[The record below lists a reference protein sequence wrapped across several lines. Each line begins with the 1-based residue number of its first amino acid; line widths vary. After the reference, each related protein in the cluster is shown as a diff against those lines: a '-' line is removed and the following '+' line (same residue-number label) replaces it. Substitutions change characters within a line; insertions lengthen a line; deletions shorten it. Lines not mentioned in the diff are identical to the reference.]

1 MSWRWKCYSNKAIN
15 RRDLKLRTIC
25 ERHQNT
31 TPVVSLRIFFQHF
44 VTLPLLRLLTLIP
57 FVCTNISFF
66 SVPLELCVCTCLFF
80 HSPILHSA
88 CTIYYRDSRMKF
100 SPAVSHI
107 QLLFC
112 LNVVRLM
119 QIFLWATFNYS
130 HSMNCEKSVWNW
142 IRYFLTFPPK
152 KIQWI

>member
-44 VTLPLLRLLTLIP
+44 VTLPLLRLLTLIS

-66 SVPLELCVCTCLFF
+66 QF
-80 HSPILHSA
+80 HSSFVCVHVFFSIRLFCIPHARFIIA
-88 CTIYYRDSRMKF
+88 NEF

-142 IRYFLTFPPK
+142 ICYFLTFPPK

>member
-66 SVPLELCVCTCLFF
+66 SSTRALCVYMSFF
-80 HSPILHSA
+80 PFAYFAFRMHDLL
-88 CTIYYRDSRMKF
+88 SRMKF

>member
-1 MSWRWKCYSNKAIN
+1 MKMLLEQSDKPAWLEAPYNMRTPSKHYTSRIVAYIFPTFCYSTSFTTFDVNS
-15 RRDLKLRTIC
+15 IC
-25 ERHQNT
+25 LYKH
-31 TPVVSLRIFFQHF
+31 FFF
-44 VTLPLLRLLTLIP
+44 FSSTRALCVYM
-57 FVCTNISFF
+57 SFF
-66 SVPLELCVCTCLFF
+66 PFAYFAFRMHDLL
-80 HSPILHSA
+80 
-88 CTIYYRDSRMKF
+88 SRMKF

-152 KIQWI
+152 KIQRI

>member
-1 MSWRWKCYSNKAIN
+1 MKMLLEQSDKPAWLEAPYNMRTPSKHYTSRIVAYIFPTFCYSTSFTTFDVNS
-15 RRDLKLRTIC
+15 IC
-25 ERHQNT
+25 
-31 TPVVSLRIFFQHF
+31 LYKHF
-44 VTLPLLRLLTLIP
+44 
-57 FVCTNISFF
+57 FF

-152 KIQWI
+152 KIQRI

>member
-66 SVPLELCVCTCLFF
+66 QF
-80 HSPILHSA
+80 HSSFVCVHVFFPFAYFAFRMHDLL
-88 CTIYYRDSRMKF
+88 SRMKF